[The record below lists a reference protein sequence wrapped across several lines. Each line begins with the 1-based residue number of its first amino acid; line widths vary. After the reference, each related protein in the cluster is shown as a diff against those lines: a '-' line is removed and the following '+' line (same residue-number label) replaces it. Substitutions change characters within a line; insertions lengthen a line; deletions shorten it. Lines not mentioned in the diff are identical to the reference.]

1 MSQSNRGAAQ
11 VSLMWVIALTVIALV
26 AVLFG
31 FLQNG
36 EFTRV
41 SDELAAAKLDLAT
54 EKQTSQ
60 DLRTEKRDNSA
71 AIGWTGTGEFT
82 NPAVVTAARDE
93 LIREF
98 SVDGAN
104 LRAFSD
110 AIGPVIAK
118 FRQISSERDSA
129 LAESG
134 RLRADLAARESA
146 TRSTLAEKERTLAD
160 ARREKDEVQANL
172 QRQVA
177 DLERVRD
184 SLRVEYRG
192 LESQLAELR
201 TLADQRERDLRGEIA
216 KFQQRNSILADQL
229 NSVSRRAAAPDGAV
243 LTAAGDLGIVWI
255 DRGHQDR
262 ITPGMEF
269 EVRNATTQTVK
280 GRIRV
285 QRTEDRR
292 SEARILAQSD
302 KYDPIRTDDLVF
314 NAVYDPTRTPVAA
327 LLGNGFGRYDADD
340 LRAMLKDVGVEVRD
354 GVTDETDILLL
365 GTPFFDE
372 ETGDMIVW
380 ESMDAY
386 KSAQALAVEVI
397 TMRDWTQWLGK

>member
-11 VSLMWVIALTVIALV
+11 VSLMWVIALTVFALV

-36 EFTRV
+36 EFKRV
-41 SDELAAAKLDLAT
+41 SEELATVKIDLAT
-54 EKQTSQ
+54 DKQASQ

-71 AIGWTGTGEFT
+71 IIGWTGTGEFT
-82 NPAVVTAARDE
+82 NPTVIIAARDE

-98 SVDGAN
+98 GVDGTN

-110 AIGPVIAK
+110 VVGPIISK

-134 RLRADLAARESA
+134 RLRADLAARETA
-146 TRSTLAEKERTLAD
+146 TRRTLAEKERTLAD
-160 ARREKDEVQANL
+160 ARREKDEVQAGL

-184 SLRVEYRG
+184 SLREEYRG
-192 LESQLAELR
+192 LERQLAELR
-201 TLADQRERDLRGEIA
+201 TLADQHERELRGEVA

-262 ITPGMEF
+262 ITTGMEF
-269 EVRNATTQTVK
+269 EVRNATTQAVK

-314 NAVYDPTRTPVAA
+314 NAVYDPSRTPVAA

-354 GVTDETDILLL
+354 EVTNETDILLL

-397 TMRDWTQWLGK
+397 PMRDWTQWLGK